1 MKEHKI
7 ILKLLFKIE
16 RLKNGSTN
24 EDLNT
29 ASVYFNSNGD
39 PIPTRRCS
47 EPNLVLLDALNNA
60 SPKLSNNNIIFTYA
74 ATATSIG
81 ANPNPTMST
90 SLGFPASSKT
100 EPSEANSAATVE
112 NQQEVNAE
120 PNEDT
125 SRQTEQTNSQEVE
138 ENQEPVP
145 TTTASTTTT
154 SAPLTNSSL
163 TVQMQNSTDTLV
175 DEALLTRKLMMT
187 AAKMEQLTVSTSTST
202 SRQQA
207 SGTPSTGGTLSPSE
221 RPDSL
226 SLAATT
232 TSAQTGAQQLNVAL
246 SSESSTSSTIPS
258 PTASSAAPAPLP
270 DTTPRAVAS
279 NSVSTSTSGLFDYVH
294 HSPRY
299 MHYVEPNIDSNI
311 ILLFTIDI

>member
-1 MKEHKI
+1 M
-7 ILKLLFKIE
+7 
-16 RLKNGSTN
+16 
-24 EDLNT
+24 
-29 ASVYFNSNGD
+29 
-39 PIPTRRCS
+39 
-47 EPNLVLLDALNNA
+47 LLDALNNA

-100 EPSEANSAATVE
+100 EPSEANSATVE

-120 PNEDT
+120 PNADT

-145 TTTASTTTT
+145 TTATTTA
-154 SAPLTNSSL
+154 APLTNSSL

-187 AAKMEQLTVSTSTST
+187 AAKMEQLTVSTSTS
-202 SRQQA
+202 RQQA

-232 TSAQTGAQQLNVAL
+232 TSAQIGAQQLNVAL

-258 PTASSAAPAPLP
+258 PTASSGAPAPLP

-299 MHYVEPNIDSNI
+299 A
-311 ILLFTIDI
+311 LRRT

>member
-1 MKEHKI
+1 M
-7 ILKLLFKIE
+7 
-16 RLKNGSTN
+16 KNGSTN

-74 ATATSIG
+74 ATAATSIG

-100 EPSEANSAATVE
+100 EPIEANSATVE
-112 NQQEVNAE
+112 NQQEVNTE
-120 PNEDT
+120 PNADT

-145 TTTASTTTT
+145 TTTTTTT
-154 SAPLTNSSL
+154 TTTAPLTNSSL

-187 AAKMEQLTVSTSTST
+187 AAKMEQLTVSTST

-258 PTASSAAPAPLP
+258 PTASSGAPAPLP

-299 MHYVEPNIDSNI
+299 ALRH
-311 ILLFTIDI
+311 